1 MQRLGRRHDAH
12 FEVPVQS
19 DFVESQLP
27 ADAADRLQQLE
38 TLTDTALARLGLKEQ
53 LVELLDR
60 TSEVF
65 RVDTAAVLLLDRAL
79 DELVPAAARG
89 LDAESRQ
96 AVRVPIGQGFAGAVA
111 ASGRPMILDE
121 VDGTNLANPALLDDG
136 IRSLLGVPL
145 MATGEL
151 IGVLHVGSRQPR
163 RFTDDDTQMLQR
175 VGDRIALT
183 VQSGRAVAE
192 HSAARLLASSLM
204 PGRLPRLP
212 GLDLAARYVPN
223 DDRGVGGDWYDV
235 LDLPDGRV
243 GLVIGDVTGHGLRSA
258 IIMGRLRS
266 ALRAYALI
274 EDDPAVVLQYL
285 DRKLQHF
292 EPGHMATVCYGTL
305 NPERDSLRISL
316 AGHFPPMVAVADEPA
331 VSPDLPVDP
340 PLGVR
345 DGIRRH
351 STDLPIPP
359 GATLCLF
366 TDGLIERRGSDI
378 DTDLDR
384 LRAKLFAGPPDHTCA
399 DLLRAMVDTREVD
412 DDVALLVLR
421 RKPMVS

>member
-1 MQRLGRRHDAH
+1 MQPDVVDPSFA
-12 FEVPVQS
+12 EPT
-19 DFVESQLP
+19 
-27 ADAADRLQQLE
+27 DRLQQLE
-38 TLTDTALARLGLKEQ
+38 TLTDTGLARLGLKEL

-60 TSEVF
+60 TRDVF
-65 RVDTAAVLLLDRAL
+65 RVDTAAVLLADQAL
-79 DELVPAAARG
+79 GELVPTAARG
-89 LDAESRQ
+89 LEAESRQ
-96 AVRVPIGQGFAGAVA
+96 AVRVPIGQGFAGAIA
-111 ASGRPMILDE
+111 ATGRPVILDE
-121 VDGTNLANPALLDDG
+121 VDRTNLTNPALLDDG

-145 MATGEL
+145 MATGQL
-151 IGVLHVGSRQPR
+151 VGVLHIGTRQPR
-163 RFTDDDTQMLQR
+163 KFTDDDTQMLQR
-175 VGDRIALT
+175 VADRIALT

-204 PGRLPRLP
+204 PGRLPHLP
-212 GLDLAARYVPN
+212 GLELAARYVPN

-274 EDDPAVVLQYL
+274 EEDPAVVLQYL
-285 DRKLQHF
+285 DHKLQHF

-305 NPERDSLRISL
+305 NQARDTLRISL
-316 AGHFPPMVAVADEPA
+316 AGHFPPMVALPDQAA
-331 VSPDLPVDP
+331 VRPDLPVDP

-345 DGIRRH
+345 SDIKRRSAELPVSP
-351 STDLPIPP
+351 ST
-359 GATLCLF
+359 TMCLF
-366 TDGLIERRGSDI
+366 TDGLVERRGSDI

-384 LRAKLFAGPPDHTCA
+384 LRSTLCAGPADRTCT
-399 DLLRAMVDTREVD
+399 DVLHSMVDAREVD

-421 RKPMVS
+421 TNGG

>member
-1 MQRLGRRHDAH
+1 MRDAQP
-12 FEVPVQS
+12 EVPVQPDIS
-19 DFVESQLP
+19 LSQH
-27 ADAADRLQQLE
+27 ADAVDRLQQLE
-38 TLTDTALARLGLKEQ
+38 RLTDTALARLELKEL

-60 TSEVF
+60 TRDVF
-65 RVDTAAVLLLDRAL
+65 RVDSAAVLLLDPAL
-79 DELVPAAARG
+79 GELVPTAARG
-89 LDAESRQ
+89 LEAESRQ
-96 AVRVPIGQGFAGAVA
+96 AVRVPIGQGFAGAIA
-111 ASGRPMILDE
+111 ATGRPVILDE
-121 VDGTNLANPALLDDG
+121 VDSTTLANPALLDDG

-151 IGVLHVGSRQPR
+151 VGVLHVGSRQPR
-163 RFTDDDTQMLQR
+163 KFTDDDTQMLQR
-175 VGDRIALT
+175 VADRIALT

-204 PGRLPRLP
+204 PGRLPDLP
-212 GLDLAARYVPN
+212 GLELAARYVPN

-274 EDDPAVVLQYL
+274 EEDPAVVLQYL

-305 NPERDSLRISL
+305 NPERDTLRISL
-316 AGHFPPMVAVADEPA
+316 AGHFPPMVAMPGETAVRPA
-331 VSPDLPVDP
+331 LPVDP

-345 DGIRRH
+345 SGIKRCAA
-351 STDLPIPP
+351 DLPVPP

-366 TDGLIERRGSDI
+366 TDGLVERRGSDI

-384 LRAKLFAGPPDHTCA
+384 LRTSMCAGPADLTCA
-399 DLLRAMVDTREVD
+399 DVLHGMVDAREID

-421 RKPMVS
+421 RSEKVV